1 MVRRFSQS
9 PSAVTAP
16 RFTRVAIHA
25 EELEARDTPSI
36 AGTEDVWSQ
45 PLATPPAH
53 TGQIARPLLAEPRGR
68 FAVGT
73 EGGGVA
79 QVNVYDA
86 KTNALIGI
94 INPFGRNYTG
104 SVTVATGDLT
114 GDGVEDIVVGAGRG
128 LTPQVKVFDGVT
140 LRELGTLMA
149 YSPTFTG
156 GVSVAVGDV
165 TGDGRADL
173 VTGAG
178 VGSAPHVKMFNGVNL
193 FPTAGGKLNAAAP
206 AVKSY
211 FAFET
216 TFRGGITVA
225 VGDING
231 DGYGDIVV
239 GKGAGEKPQV
249 KAFSGKD
256 DGTLVNMYA
265 FLPSY
270 TGGVSVAVGDVT
282 GDGKA
287 EIVAGKAGAGPATV
301 RVFSGDTMKAEYTA
315 FTGTTGVR
323 VALQDIDGDGVKE
336 VIAASGVGTAPK
348 VKVLSAMTGTARRE
362 FPGFMPW
369 FTRGLTVG

>member
-16 RFTRVAIHA
+16 RFTRVAIRA

-36 AGTEDVWSQ
+36 TGTEDVWSQ
-45 PLATPPAH
+45 PLANPPAH

-149 YSPTFTG
+149 YSKTFTG

-165 TGDGRADL
+165 TGDGR
-173 VTGAG
+173 
-178 VGSAPHVKMFNGVNL
+178 
-193 FPTAGGKLNAAAP
+193 
-206 AVKSY
+206 
-211 FAFET
+211 
-216 TFRGGITVA
+216 
-225 VGDING
+225 
-231 DGYGDIVV
+231 
-239 GKGAGEKPQV
+239 
-249 KAFSGKD
+249 
-256 DGTLVNMYA
+256 
-265 FLPSY
+265 
-270 TGGVSVAVGDVT
+270 
-282 GDGKA
+282 A

-315 FTGTTGVR
+315 FVGSTGVR
-323 VALQDIDGDGVKE
+323 VATQDIDGDGVRE
-336 VIAASGVGTAPK
+336 VIAASGSGTAPK